1 MARRI
6 LIADDEPD
14 IVTSLE
20 FLMRGGDYEV
30 RVALN
35 GEEALRLAESF
46 RPHLVL
52 LDVMMPQ
59 RSGFEVCQKIR
70 ENPVL
75 RDVKIIMLTA
85 KGSNAER
92 DRGLN
97 FGANAYVTKPF
108 STKELMSTVRA
119 LLTESK
125 APDTGR
131 R

>member
-30 RVALN
+30 RVAIN

-46 RPHLVL
+46 RPDVVL

-70 ENPVL
+70 ANPAL
-75 RDVKIIMLTA
+75 QEVKIIMLTA
-85 KGSNAER
+85 KGRNAER
-92 DRGLN
+92 DRGLDL
-97 FGANAYVTKPF
+97 GANAYVTKPF
-108 STKELMSTVRA
+108 STKELMNTVRG
-119 LLTESK
+119 LLPADE
-125 APDTGR
+125 
-131 R
+131 

>member
-1 MARRI
+1 MRRVTMARRI

-30 RVALN
+30 RVAIN

-46 RPHLVL
+46 RPDVVL

-70 ENPVL
+70 ANPAL
-75 RDVKIIMLTA
+75 QEIKIIMLTA
-85 KGSNAER
+85 KGRNAER

-97 FGANAYVTKPF
+97 LGANAYVTKPF
-108 STKELMSTVRA
+108 STKELMNTVRG
-119 LLTESK
+119 LLPADE
-125 APDTGR
+125 
-131 R
+131 